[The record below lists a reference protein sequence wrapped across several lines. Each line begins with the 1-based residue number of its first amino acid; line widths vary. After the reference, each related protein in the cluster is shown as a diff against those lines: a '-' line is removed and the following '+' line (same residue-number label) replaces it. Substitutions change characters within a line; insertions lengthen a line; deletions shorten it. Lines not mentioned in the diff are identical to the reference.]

1 MNTKDVLV
9 GAGIGAAAVFILDPG
24 RDGRRRALVRDK
36 IRRATRLT
44 RDGLDATARDVGNR
58 ARGIAAVTRRR
69 IWNREVDDDTL
80 VERVRAKLG
89 RASSRPR
96 AIDVLATNGII
107 TLRGPIL
114 AREVRNVMAVTRSV
128 RGVED
133 VINHLQSHESAVGIP
148 SLQGEGRPGR
158 RSLDIRQRNWA
169 PGRRALVGAG
179 VVATGI
185 CLAALA
191 RRGANDPAAIPAA

>member
-1 MNTKDVLV
+1 MNTKDVLL
-9 GAGIGAAAVFILDPG
+9 GAGIGAAAVFIMDPG
-24 RDGRRRALVRDK
+24 RGGRRRALVRDK
-36 IRRATRLT
+36 IVRATRLT

-58 ARGIAAVTRRR
+58 ARGIAAATRGR
-69 IWNREVDDDTL
+69 IWNEEIDDDTL

-89 RASSRPR
+89 RASSHPR
-96 AIDVLATNGII
+96 AIDVLANDGIV

-114 AREVRNVMAVTRSV
+114 ANEVQNVIAITRSV

-148 SLQGEGRPGR
+148 SLQGEGRLGG
-158 RSLDIRQRNWA
+158 RSLDIMQRSWA
-169 PGRRALVGAG
+169 PGTRALVGAG

-185 CLAALA
+185 CLAAFA
-191 RRGANDPAAIPAA
+191 RRANEPASIPA

>member
-9 GAGIGAAAVFILDPG
+9 GAGIGAAVIFMMDPAG
-24 RDGRRRALVRDK
+24 GGRRRALVRDK
-36 IRRATRLT
+36 IVRASRLT
-44 RDGLDATARDVGNR
+44 RDGLDATARDMGNR
-58 ARGIAAVTRRR
+58 ARGIAAATRSRLS
-69 IWNREVDDDTL
+69 NGEVDDDTL
-80 VERVRAKLG
+80 IERVRAKLG
-89 RASSRPR
+89 RVSSHPR
-96 AIDVLATNGII
+96 AIDVLSDDGII

-114 AREVRNVMAVTRSV
+114 ASEVPNVIAAIRAV

-133 VINHLQSHESAVGIP
+133 VVNHLQAHESALGIP
-148 SLQGEGRPGR
+148 SLQGEGRIGG
-158 RSLDIRQRNWA
+158 SNFDIMHRNWA

-191 RRGANDPAAIPAA
+191 RRGAHEADAIPA